1 MSNYE
6 EYERREFF
14 RKRLETLVEET
25 DIPKYE
31 LVKKIGISQTTLSK
45 ALMYGIIPKT
55 KTLILIADYFNT
67 SLDYL
72 LCKTDDP
79 VFYGALNRKT
89 FYERLQELK
98 TRKGFTTNYALAQ
111 DSHLPRQFFYD
122 WEKNH
127 HLPSVDVLEYLSEYF
142 EVSLDY
148 LLGRSD

>member
-6 EYERREFF
+6 EYEKRESF
-14 RKRLETLVEET
+14 RQRLKSLVEDE

-45 ALMYGIIPKT
+45 ALTYGIIPKT
-55 KTLILIADYFNT
+55 KTLILIADYFNI
-67 SLDYL
+67 SLDFL

-79 VFYGALNRKT
+79 TFYSTLNRTT

-98 TRKGFTTNYALAQ
+98 IKKGFKTNYELAQ
-111 DSHLPRQFFYD
+111 NSHIPRQYFYD
-122 WEKNH
+122 WEKRNY
-127 HLPSVDVLEYLSEYF
+127 LPSVDILDYLADYF
-142 EVSLDY
+142 NVSLDF